1 MIAPAPRILSADPK
15 ELEKTCREAFDT
27 IARLEKELDWLRR
40 QVFGRKAD
48 AVPPPSLPGAVDLF
62 AQEAAP
68 AAPAPSKETITYER
82 KKPGHGRK
90 AFPAHLPRIEEIV
103 EPKDEEKICAC
114 CGKAKTKIGEDV
126 CEVLEQVPQ
135 KLFVRRIVRPRYA
148 CPSHAEEGVAQA
160 NAPQRFIPKG
170 NVGEGLLAEVLLS
183 KYVNHQPLSRQ
194 EKNFSRM
201 GVSIPV
207 TTMVGWME
215 AATERLAPIVERL
228 RQKII
233 QGGIAYSDDT
243 PLPVLKEGREQGAHR
258 GYMWVYSDGR
268 SAVVFDYTSGRGQE
282 GPKAFLAGFTGY
294 LHSDAYSVYG
304 TLHKAG
310 RVKPAFCWA
319 HARRK
324 FVEALRGGEE
334 RARRAVQWCDRL
346 FLVDRY
352 ARHKKMS
359 EAEVLGLRER
369 VSGGMLSKLDAY
381 LKGIETSVLPK
392 SALGE
397 AIGYLRRHWAGFRT
411 FLGDGRLSLDNNF
424 SERQIR
430 QVVIGRKNYMF
441 CGSEEGARRA
451 AILYS
456 LVCTCKILDVDPWKY
471 LMKVFL
477 VLAESPSTSP
487 ESLTPLSLKPH
498 LG

>member
-1 MIAPAPRILSADPK
+1 M
-15 ELEKTCREAFDT
+15 
-27 IARLEKELDWLRR
+27 
-40 QVFGRKAD
+40 FGRKAD
-48 AVPPPSLPGAVDLF
+48 AVPPPPKPGTVDLF
-62 AQEAAP
+62 AHEATP
-68 AAPAPSKETITYER
+68 AAPSPGKETITYER

-90 AFPAHLPRIEEIV
+90 AFPAHLPRVTEVV
-103 EPKDEEKICAC
+103 EPKEEEKVCAC
-114 CGKAKTKIGEDV
+114 CGKSKAKVGEDV

-148 CPSHAEEGVAQA
+148 CPAHAEEGVSQA
-160 NAPQRFIPKG
+160 KPPARLIPKG

-194 EKNFSRM
+194 ERNFARM

-207 TTMVGWME
+207 ATMVGWME
-215 AATERLAPIVERL
+215 AATERLVPIVERL

-233 QGGIAYSDDT
+233 QGGVAYSDDT
-243 PLPVLKEGREQGAHR
+243 PLPVLKEGWEQGAHR
-258 GYMWVYSDGR
+258 GYMWVYSDGKG
-268 SAVVFDYTSGRGQE
+268 AVVFDYTSGRGQE

-304 TLHKAG
+304 TLYGEG

-324 FVEALRGGEE
+324 FVDALRGGDE
-334 RARRAVQWCDRL
+334 RARRAVQWCERL
-346 FLVDRY
+346 FIVDRY
-352 ARHKKMS
+352 ARNKNMCDK
-359 EAEVLGLRER
+359 EVFALRER
-369 VSGGMLSKLDAY
+369 VSDGILSKLEAY
-381 LKGIETSVLPK
+381 LKRIETYVLPK
-392 SALGE
+392 SALGD

-441 CGSEEGARRA
+441 CGSEDGARRA
-451 AILYS
+451 ANLYS
-456 LVCTCKILDVDPWKY
+456 LVCTCKILDVGPWKY

-477 VLAESPSTSP
+477 TLAESPSTSP
-487 ESLTPLSLKPH
+487 ESLTPLSVKPH

>member
-1 MIAPAPRILSADPK
+1 M
-15 ELEKTCREAFDT
+15 
-27 IARLEKELDWLRR
+27 
-40 QVFGRKAD
+40 
-48 AVPPPSLPGAVDLF
+48 
-62 AQEAAP
+62 
-68 AAPAPSKETITYER
+68 
-82 KKPGHGRK
+82 
-90 AFPAHLPRIEEIV
+90 
-103 EPKDEEKICAC
+103 
-114 CGKAKTKIGEDV
+114 
-126 CEVLEQVPQ
+126 
-135 KLFVRRIVRPRYA
+135 
-148 CPSHAEEGVAQA
+148 
-160 NAPQRFIPKG
+160 
-170 NVGEGLLAEVLLS
+170 LLS

-194 EKNFSRM
+194 EKNFARL
-201 GVSIPV
+201 GVSISV

-228 RQKII
+228 RREII

-243 PLPVLKEGREQGAHR
+243 ALPVLKDDREKGTHR

-268 SAVVFDYTSGRGQE
+268 SAVAFDYTSGRGQE
-282 GPKAFLAGFTGY
+282 GPKAFLTGFEGY

-304 TLHKAG
+304 TLHAGG

-324 FVEALRGGEE
+324 LVDALRGGDE

-352 ARHKKMS
+352 AHFHKMS
-359 EAEVLGLRER
+359 EAEILALRRR
-369 VSGGMLSKLDAY
+369 VSEGMLSKLDSY

-392 SALGE
+392 SSLGE

-411 FLGDGRLSLDNNF
+411 FLGDGRLSLSNNF

-456 LVCTCKILDVDPWKY
+456 LVCTCKVLDLDPWKY
-471 LMKVFL
+471 LTKVFL
-477 VLAESPSTSP
+477 TLADSPSTSI
-487 ESLTPLSLKPH
+487 ESLTPLSMKPH

>member
-1 MIAPAPRILSADPK
+1 MRRAATALPNDPK
-15 ELEKTCREAFDT
+15 ELTQLCLSAFET
-27 IARLEKELDWLRR
+27 IDRLEKELLWLKR
-40 QVFGRKAD
+40 QAFGRKAD
-48 AVPPPSLPGAVDLF
+48 AVPPTPSPLAQDLF
-62 AQEAAP
+62 ATEASP
-68 AAPAPSKETITYER
+68 AKAPAPATETITYER

-90 AFPAHLPRIEEIV
+90 AFPAHLPRVIEVV
-103 EPKDEEKICAC
+103 EPNEEERVCAC
-114 CGKAKTKIGEDV
+114 CGGAKEKIGEDV
-126 CEVLEQVPQ
+126 CEVLEHVPQ

-148 CPSHAEEGVAQA
+148 CRSHAEEGVCQA
-160 NAPQRFIPKG
+160 KPPTRFIPKG

-183 KYVNHQPLSRQ
+183 KYVNHQPLYRQ
-194 EKNFSRM
+194 ERNFRRM

-207 TTMVGWME
+207 ATMVGWME

-233 QGGIAYSDDT
+233 RGGVAYSDDT

-268 SAVVFDYTSGRGQE
+268 EAVVFDYTSGRGQE
-282 GPKAFLAGFTGY
+282 GPQTFLEGFEGY

-304 TLHKAG
+304 TLHGEG
-310 RVKPAFCWA
+310 RVKPAYCWA

-324 FVEALRGGEE
+324 FVDALRGGDE

-346 FLVDRY
+346 FLVDRF
-352 ARHKKMS
+352 ARFKAMG
-359 EAEVLGLRER
+359 EADVLALRKR
-369 VSGGMLSKLDAY
+369 VSDGMLSKLEAY
-381 LKGIETSVLPK
+381 LKGIETFVLPK
-392 SALGE
+392 SGMGE
-397 AIGYLRRHWAGFRT
+397 AIGYLRRHWTGFRT
-411 FLGDGRLSLDNNF
+411 FLSDGRLSLDNNF

-456 LVCTCKILDVDPWKY
+456 LVCTCRILDVDPWKY

-477 VLAESPSTSP
+477 ALAESPTADP